1 MDMSVPKIEF
11 IQKEISA
18 ENTIEVHVPELII
31 AGWTGS
37 DEKAVNAHIEEL
49 AELGIPR
56 PSTVPIYYRVAATR
70 LTTADS
76 IQVSG
81 PDSSGEAEAII
92 VMIDGRLWV
101 GCGSDHTDRKAET
114 HGIALSKQMCEKPIG
129 KTLWAFD
136 EVKDHWTDLILRGY
150 AHIEGERV
158 LYQEGTLD
166 AMRLPEELIAKY
178 TDGGALPEANLMFL
192 GTLAA
197 IGGIRPADRFEIEIE
212 DPVLNRSLSHGYNII
227 QLPVAG

>member
-1 MDMSVPKIEF
+1 MSLPKIEF
-11 IQKEISA
+11 IQKEIDA
-18 ENTIEVHVPELII
+18 ENTIEVHIPELII

-49 AELGIPR
+49 AELGIAR

-92 VMIDGRLWV
+92 VMIGGRLWV

-136 EVKDHWTDLILRGY
+136 DVEDHWTDLIIRGY
-150 AHIEGERV
+150 AHIDGERV
-158 LYQEGTLD
+158 LYQEGALA

-178 TDGGALPEANLMFL
+178 TDGGALPEANLMFQ

-212 DPVLNRSLSHGYNII
+212 DPVLNRTLSHGYDII

>member
-1 MDMSVPKIEF
+1 MSGPIIKF
-11 IQKEISA
+11 AQKENGS
-18 ENTIEVHVPELII
+18 EKSVEVQIPELII

-37 DEKAVNAHIEEL
+37 DEKAVNEHIEEL
-49 AELGIPR
+49 AALGIPR
-56 PSTVPIYYRVAATR
+56 PSTVPIYYRVAASR

-81 PDSSGEAEAII
+81 PDSSGEAEAVI

-129 KTLWAFD
+129 EALWAFD
-136 EVKDHWTDLILRGY
+136 DVKDHWTDINLRGY
-150 AHIEGERV
+150 AHIDGERV
-158 LYQEGTLD
+158 LYQEGTL
-166 AMRLPEELIAKY
+166 ASMRLPEELIAKY
-178 TDGGALPEANLMFL
+178 TGGGALPERNLMFL

-197 IGGIRPADRFEIEIE
+197 IGGIRPANRFEVEIE
-212 DPVLNRSLSHGYNII
+212 DPVLNRKISHGYDVV